1 MVDGLKCQ
9 ISYLVNYH
17 QHKQNKKRK
26 SVVSEH
32 LKKQLCTI

>member
-9 ISYLVNYH
+9 ISYLYH